1 MKKKKAI
8 VSVTND
14 LYTDQ
19 RVHKVATFLHENG
32 YDVTLVGRLLPNSK
46 ELHRDY
52 KTHRM
57 KLTFNKG
64 ALFYANY
71 NLRLFF
77 FLLFHKADLLLSNDL
92 DTLLANFMAKQFKR
106 KCELVYDSHEY
117 YTEVPEL
124 VSRPKVKAV
133 WEAIEGFIFPK
144 LQRIYTVNQ
153 SIADKYNKKYNK
165 ELRIIRN
172 ISPLWKPKN
181 IRSKEELGIDASKKM
196 IILQGAGINIDRGA
210 EEAVLAMKHIDN
222 AVLYFVGS
230 GDIIDDL
237 KALVRQE
244 NLEDKV
250 IFKGRRPY
258 DEMMNF
264 TYHADLGLTLDKD
277 TNLNYKFSLP
287 NKVFDYIH
295 TTTPILASNVIEV
308 ATIVKNY
315 EVGDIIENHEPL
327 HIAEKI
333 KGIIENSERLA
344 ELRANCLQ
352 TADVLNWENESQKLK
367 EIYEIHEG

>member
-32 YDVTLVGRLLPNSK
+32 YDVTLVGRLLPTSK
-46 ELHRDY
+46 ALDRAY

-57 KLTFNKG
+57 KLSFHKG

-77 FLLFHKADLLLSNDL
+77 YLLFHKADVLLSNDL

-124 VSRPKVKAV
+124 VARPKIKAV

-144 LQRIYTVNQ
+144 LNKIYTVNQ
-153 SIADKYNKKYNK
+153 SIADKYSKKYNK
-165 ELRIIRN
+165 DLHIIRN

-181 IRSKEELGIDASKKM
+181 ILSKEELGIDVSKKM

-210 EEAVLAMKHIDN
+210 EEAVMAMKYIEN
-222 AVLYFVGS
+222 TVLYFVGS
-230 GDIIDDL
+230 GDIIEDL
-237 KALVRQE
+237 KDLVQKE

-250 IFKGRRPY
+250 VFKGRRPY

-308 ATIVKNY
+308 TTIVKNY
-315 EVGDIIENHEPL
+315 EVGDVIDNHQPE

-333 KGIIENSERLA
+333 KSILENSEKHAVLC
-344 ELRANCLQ
+344 ENCRK
-352 TADVLNWENESQKLK
+352 TAQVLNWESESQKLK
-367 EIYEIHEG
+367 EIYTLHEA

>member
-46 ELHRDY
+46 ELDRNY

-124 VSRPKVKAV
+124 VSRPKIKAV
-133 WEAIEGFIFPK
+133 WEAIEGFVFPK

-315 EVGDIIENHEPL
+315 EVGDVIENHEPL

-333 KGIIENSERLA
+333 KAIIEHSERLE
-344 ELRANCLQ
+344 ELRANCLK
-352 TADVLNWENESQKLK
+352 TAEVLNWENESQKLK